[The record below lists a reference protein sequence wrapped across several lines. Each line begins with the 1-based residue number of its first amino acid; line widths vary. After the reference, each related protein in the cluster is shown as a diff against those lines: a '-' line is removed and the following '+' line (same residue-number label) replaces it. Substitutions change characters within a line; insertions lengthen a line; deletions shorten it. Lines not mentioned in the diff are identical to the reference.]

1 MENNESKVKKSI
13 ILSGLVGTGGM
24 FIAKLIGIVYAIPF
38 STILGSSTYM
48 GIYGQAYNIYSY
60 VLSVFTSGFPFAVA
74 TLVARYT
81 VLDDN
86 KTVLLVKKIALA
98 GLTMMGF
105 VGMIFLMAISGVI
118 APMMVAQD
126 ADVMANAIR
135 VLSLAVFLVP
145 VLSSFRG
152 FYQGLKEM
160 GQYAFSQAFEQLFR
174 VGFLLSVC
182 CIMVYV
188 LKIERQWALYAS
200 VLSTSVAAIAAI
212 LQFVN
217 FDQKACKPIYKKA
230 AQQKAPAQSQ
240 NKVIRQFVI
249 LAIPYMI
256 SAVFS
261 YSQQIYNAIL
271 LPIGLKMH
279 SYTSAEIT
287 TIISATNYVGVKITA
302 IPLILGPGFTAAIIP
317 HITEALT
324 KRDRPL
330 IRKNILDCL
339 NVVLFIGIPVSFCIY
354 LFAGPINYVLFYTDN
369 LEISTFVLS
378 WLALEGFLGTLYPVT
393 SNLLMALQLKKSC
406 IRRLIIATILKGV
419 VLVPLTAMLGFAGS
433 VLASVVGDGYFIL
446 MTLFELKGRYNIDY
460 TKTMIVVARIM
471 VAIFAMWLVSSLLNM
486 LGLSAVSGS
495 RIMAFFAM
503 AINGIVSVAV
513 FLGVSILLRIPQNV
527 FHVELDG
534 LVNKVLRRGA

>member
-230 AQQKAPAQSQ
+230 AQQKTPAQNQ

-503 AINGIVSVAV
+503 ALNGIVSVAV